1 LYKENKSIGNCTFPI
16 CVVTRKAMDIRE
28 YGKRGSIPWWMA
40 VIHFV
45 ILLGGFGF
53 VIYRYIEKVKKKA
66 P

>member
-1 LYKENKSIGNCTFPI
+1 
-16 CVVTRKAMDIRE
+16 MDIRE